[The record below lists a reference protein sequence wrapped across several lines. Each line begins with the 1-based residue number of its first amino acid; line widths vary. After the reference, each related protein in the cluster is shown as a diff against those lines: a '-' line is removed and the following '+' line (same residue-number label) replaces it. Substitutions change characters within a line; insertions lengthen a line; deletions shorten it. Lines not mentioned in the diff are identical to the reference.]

1 MEMSDAAAWS
11 CMCIL
16 LRYYLVYYIM
26 ELDRVLGACE
36 WFKIVY
42 LAHHAMHD
50 FISARQSTKRIVL
63 QG

>member
-1 MEMSDAAAWS
+1 
-11 CMCIL
+11 
-16 LRYYLVYYIM
+16 M

-36 WFKIVY
+36 WFKILY